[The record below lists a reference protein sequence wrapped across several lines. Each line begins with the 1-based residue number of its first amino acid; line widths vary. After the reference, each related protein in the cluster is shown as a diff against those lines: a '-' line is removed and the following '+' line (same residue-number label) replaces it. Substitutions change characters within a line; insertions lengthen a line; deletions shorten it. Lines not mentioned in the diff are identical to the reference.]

1 MKERRERILEE
12 FQKVVLFLVEE
23 ERRLLQILK
32 KEEDDTLGKLQDSK
46 ASLDHQSRSLDL
58 ILLQLEEQTQQE
70 PLQMLQDVKDT
81 LTRYCLSLSIEI
93 VVEVGEGRAHGERA
107 RGDMSP
113 CSLEE
118 GEPQHAVSRGGP
130 PRGYQDCVQSSRT
143 DRGAQKFPR

>member
-70 PLQMLQDVKDT
+70 PLQMLQVRPEHAEAFT
-81 LTRYCLSLSIEI
+81 SLGFS
-93 VVEVGEGRAHGERA
+93 
-107 RGDMSP
+107 M
-113 CSLEE
+113 L
-118 GEPQHAVSRGGP
+118 P
-130 PRGYQDCVQSSRT
+130 PTQGCTMR
-143 DRGAQKFPR
+143 